1 MPDFDVVV
9 IGGGPGGS
17 SVATFVAQAGHSVAL
32 YEKATF
38 PRFIVGESLVPACN
52 LPLEKLGVLEQMDE
66 RRFPRKHGV
75 QFFSPTGPT
84 KPFYFSEVSD
94 PRMHSTWQVLRSDFD
109 AMLLEN
115 AKRAG
120 VETHTQTEIF
130 DLCGTNGTVT
140 GVKIRRSDGGEETVT
155 ARVVVDATGQNGLVT
170 RQHGGRKIIDGL
182 QNASVFAHYH
192 NVALDTGIDAGSTL
206 IYRIDSESWLWFIP
220 LPDVVSIGLV
230 TPAKTISRFGKS
242 PASILETAIDES
254 EPLRSRLEKADRTT
268 EVRAV
273 RDYSYR
279 SERDGGEGWLLVG
292 DAVGFI
298 DPIYSTGLF
307 LTLYSAELGAAAITE
322 QLQSGAST
330 PNFSGYSKDYQ
341 EAFEQF
347 LTLVQAFYR
356 EDFHF
361 GTLAKNPAHRQGLI
375 DLLTGVVGTPEANE
389 VTQAIRAFFD
399 KQMML

>member
-1 MPDFDVVV
+1 M
-9 IGGGPGGS
+9 
-17 SVATFVAQAGHSVAL
+17 
-32 YEKATF
+32 
-38 PRFIVGESLVPACN
+38 
-52 LPLEKLGVLEQMDE
+52 
-66 RRFPRKHGV
+66 
-75 QFFSPTGPT
+75 
-84 KPFYFSEVSD
+84 
-94 PRMHSTWQVLRSDFD
+94 
-109 AMLLEN
+109 
-115 AKRAG
+115 
-120 VETHTQTEIF
+120 
-130 DLCGTNGTVT
+130 
-140 GVKIRRSDGGEETVT
+140 
-155 ARVVVDATGQNGLVT
+155 
-170 RQHGGRKIIDGL
+170 
-182 QNASVFAHYH
+182 FAHYH

-206 IYRIDSESWLWFIP
+206 IYRIDGESWLWFIP

-389 VTQAIRAFFD
+389 VTQAIRTFFD